1 MAKVAFLMFSFDLKL
16 ADVSQICKMYSLD
29 GLFESLKSLAFF
41 FSIKEFSSLHAR
53 SIVILQISSNNR
65 RMNKNLENEI
75 KLKFMFNFN
84 VEIYLFE
91 SLNHICQLI
100 SHISVKVS

>member
-1 MAKVAFLMFSFDLKL
+1 MFLKFVKSIQWMGFLKVLNLF
-16 ADVSQICKMYSLD
+16 CYSL
-29 GLFESLKSLAFF
+29 
-41 FSIKEFSSLHAR
+41 SIKEFSSLHAR
-53 SIVILQISSNNR
+53 SIVILHISSNSR

-91 SLNHICQLI
+91 SLENVCQLI
-100 SHISVKVS
+100 SHISVKVSYLFY

>member
-1 MAKVAFLMFSFDLKL
+1 MILK
-16 ADVSQICKMYSLD
+16 
-29 GLFESLKSLAFF
+29 
-41 FSIKEFSSLHAR
+41 
-53 SIVILQISSNNR
+53 ISSNNR